1 MYEYSV
7 HDRISVIFLC
17 VLIILNYLNSDI
29 QYKVILYIIT
39 CPIFTISNIQHISVV
54 LSVFPDVALK
64 F

>member
-29 QYKVILYIIT
+29 QYKVRVT
-39 CPIFTISNIQHISVV
+39 CPIFTISNTQHISVV

>member
-29 QYKVILYIIT
+29 QYKVRVT